1 MMIKS
6 FAKTDKD
13 NQFKTTI
20 IHWLWHFTK
29 NIEYYDQEVDSYN
42 KLLAFVALAEKDTE
56 FSEGLVSN
64 TSKFLRESFYPYLPL
79 LSLRSYHAVYC
90 GNVCESCWV
99 ESDNAALKTFRGGSR
114 SRFLSSLDTGGVSVS
129 VSMMLL

>member
-99 ESDNAALKTFRGGSR
+99 ESDNAALKTDPAK
-114 SRFLSSLDTGGVSVS
+114 LKLK
-129 VSMMLL
+129 